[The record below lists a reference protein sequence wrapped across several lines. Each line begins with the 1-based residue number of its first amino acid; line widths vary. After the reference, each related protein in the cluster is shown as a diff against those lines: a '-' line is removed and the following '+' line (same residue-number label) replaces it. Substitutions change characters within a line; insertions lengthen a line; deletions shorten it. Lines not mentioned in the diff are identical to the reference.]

1 MQSILSILESTT
13 FHWVAGDCLGSM
25 ITVLLTV
32 WCQRELIK
40 EQFKLQ
46 KDLAENEHE
55 FQQNLMN
62 KEKSHDFELARKQQ
76 INEMNLESQRQSAE
90 RRRDFMNRAR
100 Q

>member
-1 MQSILSILESTT
+1 MQYILKILESTT
-13 FHWVAGDCLGSM
+13 FYWVAGVCLGSM

-46 KDLAENEHE
+46 KGLAENEHE
-55 FQQNLMN
+55 FQQNLLN
-62 KEKSHDFELARKQQ
+62 QEKSHASQLATTQR
-76 INEMNLESQRQSAE
+76 IHEMNLESKRQSAE
-90 RRRDFMNRAR
+90 RTRDFMNRTR